1 MNKSEAKKRRRGE
14 FKMGLLH
21 VTTQGAVVRKRGM
34 QVVVTKGREELE
46 KKPIAHLDQVVLVG
60 NVQLTTQAAALL
72 LAHEVDVVFMTSF
85 YGFRGRLMAQNSK
98 FAELR
103 HAQLV
108 KMSDGQVK
116 LEIARAVVVGKL
128 TNQRTILMRQ
138 LQKAR
143 REQNRLSQAVNGI
156 AQMIRQAQRASNL
169 DSLRGFEGKAG
180 AYYFGAWRLLMPKGF
195 QFTGRAYYPA
205 PDPVNALLSFGYGLL
220 TKEVATAVQL
230 VGLDPYLGF
239 FHVISY
245 GRPSLALDMMEE
257 FRPILVDGMVLEL
270 LHQGQI
276 KPSDF
281 ERTRNPKRPVQLKV
295 GARDLV
301 VRTYEKRLQSKVL
314 HHVRRQHTTYRRCIE
329 LQVRIAYCVLRIPYF
344 VFRNM

>member
-1 MNKSEAKKRRRGE
+1 MAP
-14 FKMGLLH
+14 LH

-34 QVVVTKGREELE
+34 QVVVTKGRRELD
-46 KKPIAHLDQVVLVG
+46 KKPIAHIDQVVLVG

-85 YGFRGRLMAQNSK
+85 YGFRGRLMAQNSR

-103 HAQLV
+103 HTQLV
-108 KMSDGQVK
+108 KMSQAQVK
-116 LEIARAVVVGKL
+116 LEIARAIVVGKL

-138 LQKAR
+138 LQKGR
-143 REQNRLSQAVNGI
+143 DEQQRLSQAVRGI
-156 AQMIRQAQRASNL
+156 GQMIQGAQGASNV

-180 AYYFGAWRLLMPKGF
+180 AYYFGAWRVLMPKGL

-220 TKEVATAVQL
+220 TKEVTTAVQL

-281 ERTRNPKRPVQLKV
+281 ERTRNPKRPVQLGV
-295 GARDLV
+295 RARDLV
-301 VRTYEKRLQSKVL
+301 VRSYERRLQTRVL
-314 HHVRRQHTTYRRCIE
+314 HRPTGQNTTYRRCIE
-329 LQVRIAYCVLRIPYF
+329 LQVRQVAQIVLGKPTGYQPMVIR
-344 VFRNM
+344 